1 MITMEYIKDQLAEHG
16 KVAFVLDEFKLDTG
30 LLGPAC
36 SANDFWC
43 SLSHELDLWAFD
55 EGIYAVR
62 MDFDRW
68 DDWHT
73 RVRIYLRKRRSV

>member
-1 MITMEYIKDQLAEHG
+1 MITMDYIKDQLAEHG
-16 KVAFVLDEFKLDTG
+16 KVAFVLDEFRLDTG
-30 LLGPAC
+30 LRG
-36 SANDFWC
+36 SANDIWC
-43 SLSHELDLWAFD
+43 SLSYELNLWAYD

-73 RVRIYLRKRRSV
+73 RVRIYLRKRRGV